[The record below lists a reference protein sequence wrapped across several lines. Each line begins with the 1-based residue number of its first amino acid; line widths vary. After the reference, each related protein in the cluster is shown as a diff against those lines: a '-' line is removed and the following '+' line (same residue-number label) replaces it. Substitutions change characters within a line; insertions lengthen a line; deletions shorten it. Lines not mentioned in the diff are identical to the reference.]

1 MLSDTKQNLLEQLV
15 SNASF
20 EELIYAKGYL
30 AGYIAKSG
38 EGNSTPQKSSAL
50 VNLKPLIVYGTETG
64 NAKKVASKLQAAYRD
79 WETDRKSTRLNSSHI
94 TRSRMPSSA

>member
-50 VNLKPLIVYGTETG
+50 VNKPLIVYGTETG
-64 NAKKVASKLQAAYRD
+64 NAKK
-79 WETDRKSTRLNSSHI
+79 
-94 TRSRMPSSA
+94 

>member
-50 VNLKPLIVYGTETG
+50 VNVNL
-64 NAKKVASKLQAAYRD
+64 
-79 WETDRKSTRLNSSHI
+79 
-94 TRSRMPSSA
+94 

>member
-30 AGYIAKSG
+30 AGYIAKIWRR
-38 EGNSTPQKSSAL
+38 KFYA
-50 VNLKPLIVYGTETG
+50 TEIFCFGKCKTF
-64 NAKKVASKLQAAYRD
+64 N
-79 WETDRKSTRLNSSHI
+79 RL
-94 TRSRMPSSA
+94 RY